1 MIMAE
6 MTEGSVKK
14 FVSLV
19 KNGSFLDRKSVV

>member
-19 KNGSFLDRKSVV
+19 KNGSFLVRIKI